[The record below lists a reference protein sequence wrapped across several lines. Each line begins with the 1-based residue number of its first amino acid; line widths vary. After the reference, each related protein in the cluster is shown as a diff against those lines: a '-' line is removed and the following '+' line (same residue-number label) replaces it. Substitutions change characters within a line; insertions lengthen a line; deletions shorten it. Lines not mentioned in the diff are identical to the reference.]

1 MKGNIATQ
9 LNPTQLYLLQLFSF
23 SQTEESQLDLQNV
36 LLSYYKEKVAKRA
49 NELWDKLDLDQHKL
63 DEMCSIHERLS
74 LSIKIVL
81 DTNCLLQM
89 KMITNS

>member
-1 MKGNIATQ
+1 MVATQ

-63 DEMCSIHERLS
+63 DEMCSIHERLPYQW
-74 LSIKIVL
+74 K
-81 DTNCLLQM
+81 
-89 KMITNS
+89 